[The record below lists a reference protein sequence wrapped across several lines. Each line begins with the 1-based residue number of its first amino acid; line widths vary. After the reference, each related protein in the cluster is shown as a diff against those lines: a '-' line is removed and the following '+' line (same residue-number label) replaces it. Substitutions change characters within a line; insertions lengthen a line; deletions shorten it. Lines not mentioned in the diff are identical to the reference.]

1 MVIVSKVTSRSAKS
15 WTSESESCDWK
26 KLFQWDTE
34 KLAHLCYCLVRYAT
48 VLFFSVLAA
57 DNMSCYALYHLFVF
71 ISVLWYVF
79 TFLPLFFV
87 LYLNNA
93 LSEQSSQK
101 NGFSGIVF
109 LADLMKSAL
118 SSVSFMHHN
127 ISLFSHA
134 FWLRF
139 GSTVLTQH
147 YKELMT
153 VDCGD
158 IEEHNWISL

>member
-1 MVIVSKVTSRSAKS
+1 MGYRKTCPFVLLPCA
-15 WTSESESCDWK
+15 
-26 KLFQWDTE
+26 
-34 KLAHLCYCLVRYAT
+34 LCYCP
-48 VLFFSVLAA
+48 LFFTVLAA

-101 NGFSGIVF
+101 NGFSEIVF